1 MKKSG
6 KLKITFVAVLAAIT
20 AFAVGAIATP
30 KPANAESA
38 TASYDLNLAY
48 EKSQNGVTMHGSNG
62 YITAQLT
69 GSETNPA
76 ASPYD
81 GWVAYRVA
89 LDKTAAADKTFAK
102 LWVMTKSYGAKWG
115 AAGSDTAG
123 TGPLAARPLI
133 LDTDQT
139 WFTWGGGQHTDHIQP
154 TSTEAYAPKSSIVL
168 GGGLDGTYTDK
179 TNGMNLDKNS
189 TKWYVFPLADSS
201 CQYREGTTAG
211 LQTLDVFAWCVSRF
225 QTLSKLEIGEIY
237 GQTAD
242 GDFVKLFDPSTASV
256 KDPDSYPTSDNGN
269 YVYMSQMVNDVTGNI
284 WNGGKYYKTD
294 YTLTKN
300 VGYWSTVGAGNGW
313 KEFTLPFG
321 NLPVDVSAYNGI
333 SYFVDNSANENP
345 VFINKYFT
353 ENAAT
358 EGEFTNNASNQ
369 VEKWYD
375 NGNLAFLYNEDGT
388 QYTDSY
394 SSQVIPAGFKG
405 RVVIPFQTFATPD
418 WLRFSDKTQVN
429 VLDTDKIASL
439 TLTFQV
445 TAEYPET
452 DKLLLKD
459 FKLVT
464 GARVNYEEHR
474 YVMGAD
480 GEYAYENVTR
490 TAVSGSDFVSEKLVD
505 EKYGTTDE
513 TDYAKKYVYNDG
525 KYEKGQYNPNDMW
538 GNATVFGRIKGE
550 GDVTW
555 GFRPTTYYDRVK
567 YTVTLDANGGV
578 DVENITAV
586 WGAGVSLPVPTR
598 AGYTFGGWFASG
610 AENPTELTI
619 MPTENV
625 SLAAKWTANE
635 DTPYVVKCALENADG
650 EFVVDEDKTLN
661 LTGIT
666 DTTTSVTA
674 PAIDH
679 YVAGTVSQKNIN
691 GDGSTVI
698 VINYERKTYTVSF
711 VSAGVDGAVGAEHD
725 SVTAKWGAAAVV
737 TDPAKIA
744 NYRFVGWYHGTVNE
758 NKVTYGEAFGGT
770 VSKKDDTVYAKF
782 ERVVADYVVKH
793 YTENLDGTFVEVEAD
808 RETKSGNAGN
818 DTLAEAKSYTGFTAG
833 EVTQTAIA
841 EDGSTVIEIRYARNE
856 YDVVFTD
863 ESGSTDPVK
872 VKFGATVTFP
882 TAAAKTGYVFGGW
895 TADGEAVDASAYVL
909 GAGNATFVAVYAPAT
924 DTAYVVKH
932 YTENLD
938 GTFAE
943 VEADR
948 ENKTGTTGENTAAS
962 AKTYVGFTAGE
973 VTQTAIAADGSTVIE
988 IRYARNEYTVTF
1000 KANGEV
1006 TSTQTVKFGG
1016 RVTAPADPEAKGF
1029 TFGGWTINGE
1039 VVDFGS
1045 YTVPAGDVTIEAV
1058 LNPVPAPEKKGC
1070 GKADIAQLLAV
1081 LGALAAAAGIFITK
1095 K

>member
-1 MKKSG
+1 MEDENGTLQYANILRSQYDG
-6 KLKITFVAVLAAIT
+6 E
-20 AFAVGAIATP
+20 AFAPEILIENAS
-30 KPANAESA
+30 ANGSSTAE
-38 TASYDLNLAY
+38 
-48 EKSQNGVTMHGSNG
+48 Q
-62 YITAQLT
+62 
-69 GSETNPA
+69 
-76 ASPYD
+76 
-81 GWVAYRVA
+81 W
-89 LDKTAAADKTFAK
+89 DKYNE
-102 LWVMTKSYGAKWG
+102 L
-115 AAGSDTAG
+115 TAG
-123 TGPLAARPLI
+123 I
-133 LDTDQT
+133 
-139 WFTWGGGQHTDHIQP
+139 
-154 TSTEAYAPKSSIVL
+154 STQ
-168 GGGLDGTYTDK
+168 
-179 TNGMNLDKNS
+179 
-189 TKWYVFPLADSS
+189 AD
-201 CQYREGTTAG
+201 
-211 LQTLDVFAWCVSRF
+211 
-225 QTLSKLEIGEIY
+225 
-237 GQTAD
+237 
-242 GDFVKLFDPSTASV
+242 
-256 KDPDSYPTSDNGN
+256 
-269 YVYMSQMVNDVTGNI
+269 
-284 WNGGKYYKTD
+284 
-294 YTLTKN
+294 
-300 VGYWSTVGAGNGW
+300 
-313 KEFTLPFG
+313 
-321 NLPVDVSAYNGI
+321 
-333 SYFVDNSANENP
+333 
-345 VFINKYFT
+345 
-353 ENAAT
+353 
-358 EGEFTNNASNQ
+358 
-369 VEKWYD
+369 
-375 NGNLAFLYNEDGT
+375 
-388 QYTDSY
+388 
-394 SSQVIPAGFKG
+394 
-405 RVVIPFQTFATPD
+405 
-418 WLRFSDKTQVN
+418 
-429 VLDTDKIASL
+429 
-439 TLTFQV
+439 
-445 TAEYPET
+445 
-452 DKLLLKD
+452 
-459 FKLVT
+459 
-464 GARVNYEEHR
+464 YE
-474 YVMGAD
+474 
-480 GEYAYENVTR
+480 
-490 TAVSGSDFVSEKLVD
+490 
-505 EKYGTTDE
+505 
-513 TDYAKKYVYNDG
+513 KKYVLTSSETHADTIANQIKNYGEVGIGYRRKTVYN
-525 KYEKGQYNPNDMW
+525 
-538 GNATVFGRIKGE
+538 
-550 GDVTW
+550 
-555 GFRPTTYYDRVK
+555 RVK
-567 YTVTLDANGGV
+567 YTVTLDANGGGDV
-578 DVENITAV
+578 DNITAV

-610 AENPTELTI
+610 AENPTELTV

-650 EFVVDEDKTLN
+650 EFVIDEDKTLN

-770 VSKKDDTVYAKF
+770 VSQKDDTVYAKF

-808 RETKSGNAGN
+808 RETKSGNAGD

-841 EDGSTVIEIRYARNE
+841 EDGGTIIEIRYARNE

-882 TAAAKTGYVFGGW
+882 TAATKTGYVFGGW

-932 YTENLD
+932 YIENLD

-962 AKTYVGFTAGE
+962 AKTYVGFTAGA

-1006 TSTQTVKFGG
+1006 TSAQTVKFGG

-1039 VVDFGS
+1039 AVDFGS

-1058 LNPVPAPEKKGC
+1058 LKPVPAPEKKGC

>member
-1 MKKSG
+1 M
-6 KLKITFVAVLAAIT
+6 
-20 AFAVGAIATP
+20 
-30 KPANAESA
+30 
-38 TASYDLNLAY
+38 
-48 EKSQNGVTMHGSNG
+48 
-62 YITAQLT
+62 LT
-69 GSETNPA
+69 SSETHADTIANQIKN
-76 ASPYD
+76 Y
-81 GWVAYRVA
+81 GEVGIGYRR
-89 LDKTAAADKTFAK
+89 KT
-102 LWVMTKSYGAKWG
+102 
-115 AAGSDTAG
+115 
-123 TGPLAARPLI
+123 
-133 LDTDQT
+133 
-139 WFTWGGGQHTDHIQP
+139 
-154 TSTEAYAPKSSIVL
+154 
-168 GGGLDGTYTDK
+168 
-179 TNGMNLDKNS
+179 
-189 TKWYVFPLADSS
+189 
-201 CQYREGTTAG
+201 
-211 LQTLDVFAWCVSRF
+211 
-225 QTLSKLEIGEIY
+225 
-237 GQTAD
+237 
-242 GDFVKLFDPSTASV
+242 
-256 KDPDSYPTSDNGN
+256 
-269 YVYMSQMVNDVTGNI
+269 
-284 WNGGKYYKTD
+284 
-294 YTLTKN
+294 
-300 VGYWSTVGAGNGW
+300 
-313 KEFTLPFG
+313 
-321 NLPVDVSAYNGI
+321 
-333 SYFVDNSANENP
+333 
-345 VFINKYFT
+345 
-353 ENAAT
+353 
-358 EGEFTNNASNQ
+358 
-369 VEKWYD
+369 
-375 NGNLAFLYNEDGT
+375 
-388 QYTDSY
+388 
-394 SSQVIPAGFKG
+394 
-405 RVVIPFQTFATPD
+405 
-418 WLRFSDKTQVN
+418 
-429 VLDTDKIASL
+429 
-439 TLTFQV
+439 
-445 TAEYPET
+445 
-452 DKLLLKD
+452 
-459 FKLVT
+459 
-464 GARVNYEEHR
+464 
-474 YVMGAD
+474 
-480 GEYAYENVTR
+480 
-490 TAVSGSDFVSEKLVD
+490 
-505 EKYGTTDE
+505 
-513 TDYAKKYVYNDG
+513 VYN
-525 KYEKGQYNPNDMW
+525 
-538 GNATVFGRIKGE
+538 
-550 GDVTW
+550 
-555 GFRPTTYYDRVK
+555 RVK
-567 YTVTLDANGGV
+567 YTVTLDANGGG

-610 AENPTELTI
+610 AENPTELTV

-650 EFVVDEDKTLN
+650 EFVIDEDKTLN

-711 VSAGVDGAVGAEHD
+711 VSAGVDGAVGAEYD

-744 NYRFVGWYHGTVNE
+744 NYSFVGWYHGTVNE

-770 VSKKDDTVYAKF
+770 VSQKDDTVYAKF

-808 RETKSGNAGN
+808 RETKSGNAGD

-833 EVTQTAIA
+833 AVTQTAIA
-841 EDGSTVIEIRYARNE
+841 EDGGTVIEIRYARNE

-938 GTFAE
+938 GTYSE

-1000 KANGEV
+1000 KANGKV
-1006 TSTQTVKFGG
+1006 TSAQTVKFGG

-1039 VVDFGS
+1039 TVDFGS